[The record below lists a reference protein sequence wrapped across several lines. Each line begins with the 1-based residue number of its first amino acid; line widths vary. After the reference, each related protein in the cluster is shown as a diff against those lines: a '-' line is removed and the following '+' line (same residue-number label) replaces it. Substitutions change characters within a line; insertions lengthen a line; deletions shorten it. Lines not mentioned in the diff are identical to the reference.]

1 VTQATFVERRTPA
14 WSELDALLIRAGRR
28 GLRRLQPED
37 VEQIGRLY
45 RAVTSDLAY
54 AEGRGYNARLTLYL
68 NRLVARAHAYVYGG
82 AATTGWERFALFY
95 TQTFP
100 REFRRSFAFIAICTA
115 LTVVSAVVAYVLV
128 RVHPGAAYAI
138 LPDQLIP
145 AQIKKSLHDSNF
157 AFDPSSS
164 PAMATAIITNN
175 VKVAIFAFAGCV
187 TLGLLTLYII
197 IFNGLMLGGVGAL
210 FTSAGFGPDYWATV
224 APHGVIELTAIQ
236 IAGAAGLL
244 ISAGILAPGRLR
256 RRDAIA
262 AAARRAGVLIA
273 GVASMLLIAGTIE
286 GFFSPL
292 RLPASDRIAVGVV
305 TAVLLVA
312 YFSFA
317 GRSSSSTRA
326 NPRSASP
333 QRQWWSRR
341 SASPTADERFDT
353 RATSSSPLSRD
364 CRCRSSPSGPSPAV
378 SSRRAYR

>member
-1 VTQATFVERRTPA
+1 MTQATFVERRTPA

-273 GVASMLLIAGTIE
+273 GVASMLLVAGTIE

-333 QRQWWSRR
+333 
-341 SASPTADERFDT
+341 
-353 RATSSSPLSRD
+353 
-364 CRCRSSPSGPSPAV
+364 
-378 SSRRAYR
+378 